1 MVVAMDLQ
9 LRGKRAL
16 VSGSSIGIGEVIART
31 LAEEGVTVAIHGR
44 DPDRAQAVAATIMNQ
59 GGAAIVVT
67 GDLTDDSAVLK
78 IVAESERLLGG
89 VDILVNNA
97 GGSGEKHVWEHTPTA
112 AWTATF
118 DRNVLAAV
126 RLTTLLLPKM
136 RAAGW
141 GRVVNVSSLAGVW
154 PPATGPDYSAAKAA
168 INNLTKSLS
177 KAAASDGVTV
187 NAVSPG
193 TILTSKLEAVFRKMA
208 SEKGLAAADAP
219 WTEIE
224 RAVLPNVL
232 DVPTG
237 TVGRPEDIGRAVA
250 FLCSPLTGYITGIDL
265 HVDGGALPTL

>member
-78 IVAESERLLGG
+78 IVSESERLLGG
-89 VDILVNNA
+89 VDILINNA
-97 GGSGEKHVWEHTPTA
+97 GGSGEKHVWEHTPTT
-112 AWTATF
+112 AWIATF

-141 GRVVNVSSLAGVW
+141 GRVVNVSSLAGAW
-154 PPATGPDYSAAKAA
+154 PPATGPDYSAA
-168 INNLTKSLS
+168 
-177 KAAASDGVTV
+177 
-187 NAVSPG
+187 
-193 TILTSKLEAVFRKMA
+193 R
-208 SEKGLAAADAP
+208 LA
-219 WTEIE
+219 
-224 RAVLPNVL
+224 
-232 DVPTG
+232 
-237 TVGRPEDIGRAVA
+237 
-250 FLCSPLTGYITGIDL
+250 
-265 HVDGGALPTL
+265 